1 MSGASHFAL
10 SIMMVLNAD
19 RSPLGMVIPTVLTLI
34 IYWAQLLAVAE
45 VSRQVMAMQKMI
57 FDF

>member
-19 RSPLGMVIPTVLTLI
+19 RTPLGLVLPTVVTFI
-34 IYWAQLLAVAE
+34 IYWVQLLAVAE
-45 VSRQVMAMQKMI
+45 VSRQVS
-57 FDF
+57 